1 MSIDAVVEQ
10 APDAARLDLR
20 APVSAPL
27 LTSLSTSSRPT
38 RCAVRK
44 CLRASSP
51 ALAMGVFSKMAL
63 ISLLAPAYGLSVTAG
78 VRTPAAASPFLQ
90 PAVTPANTCRRCMS
104 PRLEAATDDC
114 AVVPTAGSED
124 CDGPLTRDPP
134 FGKVMAANR
143 AEIAVRIAR
152 ACTELNIQTVAIY
165 GYEDRYSMH
174 RWGADESY
182 MLDKEAAASPISAY
196 LDIDQII
203 SIAKVREGIARIK
216 KAPAITSR
224 RSLSL
229 RFFFFVWLCAAAGE
243 QRRRDPP
250 GLRLP
255 LRVSRV
261 CPGVRRRRTNH
272 RRRHF
277 SQRSS
282 PRVALSHL
290 LTSFAASLSPSLCTA
305 APTTASPSSALRS
318 RTSTR
323 SPTRPPRAQPR
334 SLRVSRSY
342 LVRTAR

>member
-1 MSIDAVVEQ
+1 
-10 APDAARLDLR
+10 
-20 APVSAPL
+20 
-27 LTSLSTSSRPT
+27 
-38 RCAVRK
+38 
-44 CLRASSP
+44 
-51 ALAMGVFSKMAL
+51 MGVFSKMAL

-216 KAPAITSR
+216 KPPPLPPLAALSHSASFFSFGFVLLQENNVDAIHPGYGFLSESPEFAQAYAAAAQITATATFRSTALHG
-224 RSLSL
+224 SLSL
-229 RFFFFVWLCAAAGE
+229 TFSPLS
-243 QRRRDPP
+243 PP
-250 GLRLP
+250 
-255 LRVSRV
+255 
-261 CPGVRRRRTNH
+261 
-272 RRRHF
+272 
-277 SQRSS
+277 
-282 PRVALSHL
+282 
-290 LTSFAASLSPSLCTA
+290 LSPSLCTA

-323 SPTRPPRAQPR
+323 SPTRPPRAPPR
-334 SLRVSRSY
+334 SPRVSRS
-342 LVRTAR
+342 